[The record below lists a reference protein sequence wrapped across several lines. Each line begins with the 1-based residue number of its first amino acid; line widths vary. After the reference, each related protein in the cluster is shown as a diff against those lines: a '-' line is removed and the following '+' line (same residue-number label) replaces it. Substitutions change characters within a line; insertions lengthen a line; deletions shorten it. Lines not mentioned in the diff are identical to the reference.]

1 MASRNGLNPKIRGP
15 KGVGYGRALP
25 APFSFG
31 NGLCPD
37 GVDDYLLIP
46 GLVGKTWPLEG
57 TIEFWGSVI
66 RDAGQREFYV
76 LFNDTTH
83 MDITAYHSPI
93 PGIESPVHGTFASKP
108 PGSTDYNEIHHY
120 AFMWDSSNLYSWSDA
135 VLTQINSSPITSPI
149 NILIDAV
156 AISAQSDG
164 SLPSNTKLDEFRIYN
179 RILSLEELILNDN
192 GGVGNNPS
200 TTESLISWYQFEK
213 FENLDFS
220 VLQDGSDI
228 RLGIRDMSG
237 KNNHAQEFFMDTN
250 STSSTYVLKSI

>member
-66 RDAGQREFYV
+66 RNAGQREFWV
-76 LFNDTTH
+76 SFSDTSH
-83 MDITAYHSPI
+83 LDITAYHSST
-93 PGIESPVHGTFASKP
+93 PGIESPIHGTFAAKP
-108 PGSTDYNEIHHY
+108 SDTPGYSERHHY
-120 AFMWDSSNLYSWSDA
+120 AFMWDSVNFYAWSDVVPTQLYSSA
-135 VLTQINSSPITSPI
+135 LTSTLN
-149 NILIDAV
+149 LVIDAV
-156 AISAQSDG
+156 AISAQADG

-179 RILSLEELILNDN
+179 RTLSLAELNLNDN
-192 GGVGNNPS
+192 YGTGNNPS
-200 TTESLISWYQFEK
+200 TTENLLGWYTFEEFK
-213 FENLDFS
+213 LLDFS
-220 VLQDGSDI
+220 TLQDGSDM
-228 RLGIRDMSG
+228 RLGLTDMSG
-237 KNNHAQEFFMDTN
+237 KNNHAQQFYMDTDPA
-250 STSSTYVLKSI
+250 SSTYVLKPI